1 MCAVAACHDV
11 VVVGGGLSGSY
22 AAWRLRDSGL
32 SVHLFEHSHRVGGL
46 MHSIENPRVADV
58 IVDVGVTSLDL
69 KVSITFWTNRYCVLP
84 SVYALFFCSITRD

>member
-69 KVSITFWTNRYCVLP
+69 KVSFTFWTNRFCVLL
-84 SVYALFFCSITRD
+84 SVHALFFL